1 MTEIR
6 RRLYAR
12 RRMEGDGLTAGGGAD
27 LSWDVIFSFL
37 IGDVIKAVMLGAS
50 DI

>member
-6 RRLYAR
+6 RRLYTR
-12 RRMEGDGLTAGGGAD
+12 RRKEGDGLTAGGGPD
-27 LSWDVIFSFL
+27 LSWDVLFTSL
-37 IGDVIKAVMLGAS
+37 IGDVIKAVKLGAS